1 MLVEWLPQALEALE
15 EIAGYLAERN
25 PYAAEQMQATLGC
38 LAERN
43 PYAAE
48 QMQATLE
55 ATVEALPLHP
65 YIHRPGRVPGTR
77 EAVVHPNY
85 LVVYRVGTE
94 RISILDVLHARQE
107 YP

>member
-25 PYAAEQMQATLGC
+25 PYAAEQMQ
-38 LAERN
+38 
-43 PYAAE
+43 
-48 QMQATLE
+48 

-94 RISILDVLHARQE
+94 RISIVDVLHARQE

>member
-1 MLVEWLPQALEALE
+1 MLVEWLSQALDALE

-25 PYAAEQMQATLGC
+25 PYAAEHIQTAI
-38 LAERN
+38 
-43 PYAAE
+43 
-48 QMQATLE
+48 E
-55 ATVEALPLHP
+55 ATVEALPQHP

-85 LVVYRVGTE
+85 LVVYRVGTQ
-94 RISILDVLHARQE
+94 RISIVDVLHARQE

>member
-15 EIAGYLAERN
+15 EIAGY
-25 PYAAEQMQATLGC
+25 

>member
-25 PYAAEQMQATLGC
+25 PYAAEQMQATL
-38 LAERN
+38 
-43 PYAAE
+43 
-48 QMQATLE
+48 E
-55 ATVEALPLHP
+55 AMVEALPLHP

>member
-1 MLVEWLPQALEALE
+1 MVEWLPQALDALE
-15 EIAGYLAERN
+15 EIAGYLAERS
-25 PYAAEQMQATLGC
+25 PYAADHMQA
-38 LAERN
+38 AI
-43 PYAAE
+43 
-48 QMQATLE
+48 E
-55 ATVEALPLHP
+55 ATVEALPQHP

>member
-25 PYAAEQMQATLGC
+25 PYAAEQMQATL
-38 LAERN
+38 
-43 PYAAE
+43 
-48 QMQATLE
+48 E
-55 ATVEALPLHP
+55 AMVEALPLHP

-94 RISILDVLHARQE
+94 RISIL
-107 YP
+107 